1 MQKEPAMGTETLLA
15 ILAFG
20 TLGAVVLFAWR
31 SQIKTEER
39 RHERPRKSTS
49 PRMRPTRWPAS
60 RSTLNRTPDPAA
72 ESRLAEAVELPSRR
86 QAR

>member
-1 MQKEPAMGTETLLA
+1 MQKDPAMGTETLLA

-39 RHERPRKSTS
+39 RQSD
-49 PRMRPTRWPAS
+49 TR
-60 RSTLNRTPDPAA
+60 RSTLA
-72 ESRLAEAVELPSRR
+72 EDAPNKVAGKPVDT
-86 QAR
+86 

>member
-1 MQKEPAMGTETLLA
+1 MQKEPAMGIETLLA

-39 RHERPRKSTS
+39 RHSNTRKST
-49 PRMRPTRWPAS
+49 
-60 RSTLNRTPDPAA
+60 
-72 ESRLAEAVELPSRR
+72 LAEDAPNEVAGKPVDT
-86 QAR
+86 